1 MDASGIVVPMA
12 TPTRDERY
20 AVDTES
26 LEEFT
31 RHLVE
36 AGVDGLF
43 PGSSIGEFPS
53 LTTEQNRQ
61 VVATVAE
68 TAGED
73 ATVLAGCC
81 DTSVETVIGNIAA
94 AADAGADAAVVVSP
108 YYLGTTQSGLKRFFR
123 EIADSSPLPLLL
135 YNIPPLTGNKLGVDL
150 VSSLS
155 AHEKIVGLKDT
166 SGNLTYHHR
175 VITQTPPEFFVFQ
188 GATELATASLDCG
201 TDGLIA
207 GPANVFP
214 AEMVRLYEAYDRGDL
229 ETARRLM
236 QTVVIPFVN
245 ATSDIPTATATK
257 HLVGLEHLDIGGPL
271 PPLPELTRDDR
282 HRLSECYNEIVT
294 NADGYARQQ

>member
-12 TPTRDERY
+12 TPTRDERHV
-20 AVDTES
+20 VDTES

-31 RHLVE
+31 RLLVE

-61 VVATVAE
+61 VVATVAR

-81 DTSVETVIGNIAA
+81 DTSVDTVIGNIAA

-108 YYLGTTQSGLKRFFR
+108 YYLGTTQPGLERFFR
-123 EIADSSPLPLLL
+123 EIADDSPLPVLL

-150 VSSLS
+150 VSSL
-155 AHEKIVGLKDT
+155 ATHETIVGLKDT

-175 VITQTPPEFFVFQ
+175 VTTQTPPEFLVFQ
-188 GATELATASLDCG
+188 GATELATASLDFG

-214 AEMVRLYEAYDRGDL
+214 TAMVRLYEAYDRGDL

-257 HLVGLEHLDIGGPL
+257 HLVGLAQLDIGGPL
-271 PPLPELTRDDR
+271 PPLPELTRGDR
-282 HRLSECYNEIVT
+282 QRLSERYNEIST
-294 NADGYARQQ
+294 NVDGDAEQQ